1 METCMEAAQTG
12 HLVLST
18 LHTTGAVKTIGRI
31 LELYPKESHT
41 AVLSRLS
48 EILIFIHSQ
57 GLLNGIQRRVLTYE
71 FLQNNDDA
79 VSSAI
84 ANYDGGARSLEDVI
98 RRAGNIEWD
107 HNLRRL
113 AQPGPHHPETFIN
126 AKMNKNDDE
135 I

>member
-1 METCMEAAQTG
+1 
-12 HLVLST
+12 
-18 LHTTGAVKTIGRI
+18 
-31 LELYPKESHT
+31 
-41 AVLSRLS
+41 LSRLA

-57 GLLNGIQRRVLTYE
+57 GLLSGVHKRILTYE

-107 HNLRRL
+107 SNLRRL
-113 AQPGPHHPETFIN
+113 LNQGVITQETFEN
-126 AKMNKNDDE
+126 VKMNKNDDGVD
-135 I
+135 